1 MPELNE
7 LSDYRPASLRVEAF
21 MQTDLLTVQEEDP
34 IEIAAQLMDWKR
46 IRYLP
51 VEDAKGKLC
60 GLVTSRLVLR
70 HLLNLANPDEQKN
83 TTVKDIMLT
92 DPITISGDT
101 TVLEAMQLMKER
113 NIGCL
118 PVLEN
123 GELSGMITE
132 VDFLQITAR
141 LMERLK

>member
-1 MPELNE
+1 M
-7 LSDYRPASLRVEAF
+7 
-21 MQTDLLTVQEEDP
+21 
-34 IEIAAQLMDWKR
+34 
-46 IRYLP
+46 LP
-51 VEDAKGKLC
+51 
-60 GLVTSRLVLR
+60 
-70 HLLNLANPDEQKN
+70 N
-83 TTVKDIMLT
+83 
-92 DPITISGDT
+92 PITITSET

>member
-83 TTVKDIMLT
+83 NTVKDIMLPN
-92 DPITISGDT
+92 PITITSET